1 MAGEGK
7 ANYITKETVTITN
20 EPEVQLELTKTL
32 DFGDMRTYMSAEEI
46 NGIVNSTSLTF
57 YVYKKTTDPS
67 GVATHEEVKDP
78 GKPNQ
83 QLAMTIQSFN
93 VSGTTTYSGTASVW
107 LPQLKDNESYCI
119 KEGSNSN
126 WLLQDTGT
134 GWTKDDQ
141 GYMVLD
147 GTFDLSLIH
156 IFPGTAVDYP
166 VVYAEDNE
174 KYMDTSFDGE
184 GQASGTIFLDYE
196 SQRDF
201 SGKHNIIYGH
211 NMKNGSMFHDIVR
224 FKEQDYFK
232 DHQYGVLY
240 TPERTIYLKMISAYY
255 GEALPVYRKTEF
267 ATEEDFDLFLDA
279 VIYPCEFGERPK
291 ERPESLYTFITCS
304 YEFDDARTYL
314 HGVEI
319 PEQEAREALGIQ
331 TEK

>member
-1 MAGEGK
+1 MNDTNIFNYVKPAAICWKFVFSEKDIGLKQQIKVEDGDGYIEDIKIK
-7 ANYITKETVTITN
+7 A
-20 EPEVQLELTKTL
+20 
-32 DFGDMRTYMSAEEI
+32 
-46 NGIVNSTSLTF
+46 
-57 YVYKKTTDPS
+57 
-67 GVATHEEVKDP
+67 
-78 GKPNQ
+78 
-83 QLAMTIQSFN
+83 
-93 VSGTTTYSGTASVW
+93 
-107 LPQLKDNESYCI
+107 
-119 KEGSNSN
+119 
-126 WLLQDTGT
+126 
-134 GWTKDDQ
+134 DQ
-141 GYMVLD
+141 GGIDFQTLEKINPD
-147 GTFDLSLIH
+147 TAAWLWI
-156 IFPGTAVDYP
+156 PGTAVDYP

-291 ERPESLYTFITCS
+291 ARPESLYTFITCS
-304 YEFDDARTYL
+304 YECDDARTYL